1 MMVQNMVTKVEIG
14 KLQQVFM
21 QLNKSQNGKLSYDEL
36 YEGYS
41 KYYNDELAKLEVD

>member
-1 MMVQNMVTKVEIG
+1 MVTKAEIG

-21 QLNKSQNGKLSYDEL
+21 QLNKSQNGKLSKDEL

-41 KYYNDELAKLEVD
+41 KYYGGELAKVEVE